1 MYIHYCYYI
10 FLRAAHDRWYN
21 PAKQNTH
28 HRVLWVEHTPTQI
41 LLFVRN
47 NLRTLFIS
55 TISTISTFAI
65 HIHTPHH
72 TPQTIPP
79 TTHPHKATAHLYAT
93 PTCAR
98 EVSPRYLILIPTLS
112 IHAVSYH
119 RSSAHNG
126 SVHHSLPPSLPSSQP
141 SKIRN
146 RISGSQSGDRIHTP
160 PHAPPS
166 VTLYQRKEGRN
177 EGVPHAVSC
186 STPTREREGGREV
199 QEKRGEG
206 QAKLS
211 TALHAAVGSTPAEGV
226 PQSIHPF
233 SFPSGLDAFRSP
245 CSSLLTTS
253 TSTSTYT
260 SISRGIQRPK
270 AIHLSGELE
279 MLRRYL
285 RCTCSSVGFLRNGY
299 AGGERGQRR
308 GR

>member
-65 HIHTPHH
+65 HKHTPHH
-72 TPQTIPP
+72 TPQPIPP

-112 IHAVSYH
+112 IHAVSYY

-141 SKIRN
+141 YRKSKIRN
-146 RISGSQSGDRIHTP
+146 PKSELGIRGSDT
-160 PHAPPS
+160 HAPTCTPVCNS
-166 VTLYQRKEGRN
+166 LPEEGRN
-177 EGVPHAVSC
+177 EGR
-186 STPTREREGGREV
+186 STPRGILLNSYKRERERGREV
-199 QEKRGEG
+199 REKRGEG
-206 QAKLS
+206 QAKPS
-211 TALHAAVGSTPAEGV
+211 TALHAAVESTAAEGDPQIPYIHFLSHLAWMRFVSRV
-226 PQSIHPF
+226 PLCSLRLLLLLPIPPYHVG
-233 SFPSGLDAFRSP
+233 SSDLNPSSKWRA
-245 CSSLLTTS
+245 
-253 TSTSTYT
+253 
-260 SISRGIQRPK
+260 
-270 AIHLSGELE
+270 
-279 MLRRYL
+279 
-285 RCTCSSVGFLRNGY
+285 
-299 AGGERGQRR
+299 
-308 GR
+308 

>member
-47 NLRTLFIS
+47 NLRILFIS

-65 HIHTPHH
+65 HKHTPHH
-72 TPQTIPP
+72 TPQPIPP

-112 IHAVSYH
+112 IHAVSYY

-186 STPTREREGGREV
+186 STPTREREGG
-199 QEKRGEG
+199 
-206 QAKLS
+206 
-211 TALHAAVGSTPAEGV
+211 
-226 PQSIHPF
+226 
-233 SFPSGLDAFRSP
+233 
-245 CSSLLTTS
+245 
-253 TSTSTYT
+253 
-260 SISRGIQRPK
+260 
-270 AIHLSGELE
+270 
-279 MLRRYL
+279 
-285 RCTCSSVGFLRNGY
+285 
-299 AGGERGQRR
+299 GERGTREARR
-308 GR
+308 GPSQVKHSAPRSGGVHASRRGSSIRTSIFFPIWLGCVSFSVFLFAHHLYFYFYLYLHIAWDPATQSYPSKWRA